1 MYQET
6 TANVMVTVRPEF
18 LADQSNPADN
28 HFVWAYRIRI
38 ENQGTE
44 TVQLLSRHWRIT
56 DAQGRVQEVR
66 GAGVVG
72 EQPVLLPG
80 EHFEYT
86 SGVPL
91 TTPSGFM
98 GGTYQMVTQDGR
110 QFDIVVPT
118 FSLDCPYPARGGGG
132 PRAGSR
138 TVH

>member
-44 TVQLLSRHWRIT
+44 TFDQHAATTV
-56 DAQGRVQEVR
+56 A
-66 GAGVVG
+66 A
-72 EQPVLLPG
+72 VLLPG